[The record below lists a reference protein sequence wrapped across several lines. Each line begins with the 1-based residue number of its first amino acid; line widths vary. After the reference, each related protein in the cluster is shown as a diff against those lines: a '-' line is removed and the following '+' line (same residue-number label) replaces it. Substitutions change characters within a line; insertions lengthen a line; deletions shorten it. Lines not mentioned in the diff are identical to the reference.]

1 MSDSTLDRI
10 GGGILA
16 AGAAMSTIG
25 YVLGSIDQPG
35 QQITPGYVGTPLY
48 TTFNLLQFFGAG
60 LVLVGLPVLVSS
72 HWRRTPVL
80 VMLGAIGVGLVML
93 IQGVGNAFVNATIFP
108 ALVDAPATRALAN
121 SPAPSLMGTLFL
133 VGMAGWILGGPLLGI
148 AVLRAK
154 VVHRWIG
161 VVMLV
166 GTLAGLA
173 SFVLPQQ
180 LESLG
185 AIIECFALAAL
196 GAELLLPTST
206 ARVPLVSAA
215 TA

>member
-10 GGGILA
+10 GGGVLA
-16 AGAAMSTIG
+16 AGAAIATVG
-25 YVLGSIDQPG
+25 YVLGSIDEPG
-35 QQITPGYVGTPLY
+35 QRLTPAYVDTPLY

-60 LVLVGLPVLVSS
+60 LVLVGLPMLVAS
-72 HWRRTPVL
+72 HWRRSPVL
-80 VMLGAIGVGLVML
+80 VLLGSIGVGLVML
-93 IQGVGNAFVNATIFP
+93 IQGVGNSFVNATVFP
-108 ALVDAPATRALAN
+108 PLVDDPTTRALAN
-121 SPAPSLMGTLFL
+121 SPAPSLMGVLFL
-133 VGMAGWILGGPLLGI
+133 VGMVGWIVGGPLLGI
-148 AVLRAK
+148 GVLRAK

-180 LESLG
+180 FESLG

-196 GAELLLPTST
+196 GAELLLPASWVR
-206 ARVPLVSAA
+206 APIASPVAA
-215 TA
+215 

>member
-16 AGAAMSTIG
+16 AGATMGTIG
-25 YVLGSIDQPG
+25 YVLGSIDEPG
-35 QQITPGYVGTPLY
+35 RQITPAYVGTPLY

-60 LVLVGLPVLVSS
+60 LILVGLPVLVSS
-72 HWRRTPVL
+72 HWRRSPVL
-80 VMLGAIGVGLVML
+80 VLLGATGVGLVML

-133 VGMAGWILGGPLLGI
+133 VGMVGWIVGGPLLGI

-173 SFVLPQQ
+173 SFVLPEHF
-180 LESLG
+180 ESLG
-185 AIIECFALAAL
+185 AIVECFALAAI
-196 GAELLLPTST
+196 GAELLLPTSP

-215 TA
+215 AA